1 MDKRIG
7 LMKKVLA
14 ITFKELAS
22 YFQSPMAYIV
32 TIVAIVIFNVFFYLI
47 INENREAYL
56 TDVFK
61 VMEFMFVFIIPI
73 LTMKIFAEEKQI
85 GTMEFL
91 LTTPTTVGQIVFG
104 KFLGSLAFFSVII
117 ALTKIYEL
125 ILLFYGRPDLMAMCT
140 GYFGVWLEGALF
152 ISIGIFISAL
162 TTSQMIAAISSY
174 MIIFSLYFGFNFIQY
189 APKGLEPYIRGISV
203 MSHTENLFGGLIYL
217 SDIIYFISAIG
228 FFLIVTCFTVD
239 RKRWQ

>member
-1 MDKRIG
+1 
-7 LMKKVLA
+7 MKKVLA

-22 YFQSPMAYIV
+22 YFKSPMAYIV
-32 TIVAIVIFNVFFYLI
+32 TIIAMVIFNVFFYLI

-73 LTMKIFAEEKQI
+73 LTMKIFAEEKQT

-91 LTTPTTVGQIVFG
+91 LTTPTSVGQIVCG
-104 KFLGSLAFFSVII
+104 KFLGSLVFFSII
-117 ALTKIYEL
+117 VGLTKIYEI
-125 ILLFYGRPDLMAMCT
+125 ILLVYGKPDVLAMCT
-140 GYFGVWLEGALF
+140 GYLGIWLEGALF
-152 ISIGIFISAL
+152 IAIGVFVSAL
-162 TTSQMIAAISSY
+162 TASQMIAAITSY

-189 APKGLEPYIRGISV
+189 APKTFEPYVRGISV

-217 SDIIYFISAIG
+217 SDLVYFISGII
-228 FFLIVTCFTVD
+228 FFLILTCFVID